1 MPQHVRGIGLPDE
14 DPIELWI
21 VDGRISR
28 EPVGDADT
36 IFDGGWI
43 LPGLVDAHCHVG
55 LGPQGGVELDEAI
68 AQAEAE
74 REVGA
79 LLLRDCGSPI
89 DTRSLDDR
97 DDLPRIIRAGRHLAR
112 PKRYIPGLP
121 IDIEDESQLP
131 DAVAEQARRGD
142 GWVKLVGDWI
152 DRGIGDLA
160 PLWSDDV
167 LKAAID
173 AAHAHGARVTA
184 HVFGEDALPGLIRS
198 GIDCIEHGTG
208 LTDDIIELMV
218 EHGTALVP
226 TLINV
231 ENFPGI
237 ADAAGKYPVY
247 AAHIRDLY
255 ANCYPRLS
263 AAREA
268 GIPIYAG
275 TDAGGM
281 IAHGRIG
288 DEVEALTRIGMTPT
302 DALGAA
308 CWDARELARPSRL
321 GRRGFGRPVVLLRR
335 SPLRPRGAA
344 PRGRGRPARAV
355 LLNDRDGRVGQPSM
369 EFGSR
374 RLVGTPLMYV
384 ATPLPMEKSG
394 GLTVMRLK
402 KTSSRRTCSFS
413 SNWSTTAL

>member
-1 MPQHVRGIGLPDE
+1 VPLHVRGIGLPDE
-14 DPIELWI
+14 EPIELWI
-21 VDGRISR
+21 AEGRISR
-28 EPVGDADT
+28 EPVGDAET
-36 IFDGGWI
+36 VFDGGWI

-55 LGPQGGVELDEAI
+55 LGPQGAVELAEAI
-68 AQAEAE
+68 GQAETE
-74 REVGA
+74 RQVGA

-89 DTRSLDDR
+89 DTRSLDDH

-112 PKRYIPGLP
+112 PKRYIAGLP

-131 DAVAEQARRGD
+131 DAVAVQAQFGD

-152 DRGIGDLA
+152 DRGVGDLA

-173 AAHAHGARVTA
+173 VAHSHGARVTA
-184 HVFGEDALPGLIRS
+184 HVFGEDALPSLIRA

-208 LTDDIIELMV
+208 LTDDTIELMV

-247 AAHIRDLY
+247 AAHMRDLY

-263 AAREA
+263 AARDA
-268 GIPIYAG
+268 GVPIYAG

-281 IAHGRIG
+281 ITHGRIA
-288 DEVEALTRIGMTPT
+288 DEVEALKGIGMSPT
-302 DALGAA
+302 EALGAA
-308 CWDARELARPSRL
+308 CWDARRWL
-321 GRRGFGRPVVLLRR
+321 GRPGLDDGASADLLCYNDDPRHGPTVLNRPDVVILRGQVF
-335 SPLRPRGAA
+335 
-344 PRGRGRPARAV
+344 
-355 LLNDRDGRVGQPSM
+355 
-369 EFGSR
+369 
-374 RLVGTPLMYV
+374 
-384 ATPLPMEKSG
+384 
-394 GLTVMRLK
+394 
-402 KTSSRRTCSFS
+402 
-413 SNWSTTAL
+413 